1 MPERRCVVARAPSV
15 YRLPMKDLSEC
26 DLHRALAVVAAAAA
40 GGNGTVFEIE
50 TVDAIVAAIPADEA
64 AYVEWRFGDRDSIR
78 VARGGD
84 EPPWL
89 DEALAATCGSY
100 PLRDVDHAASVEPLR
115 ISDIVSGAR
124 FRKSPFYLSVMRPLG
139 RDRELKLWLPA
150 PPGHAR
156 VFELERGPGPDFD
169 ERDRSFL
176 SLLRPHLARLRARW
190 ERRPHMPSLTE
201 RELDVLAL
209 VAQGLTN
216 RQISGRLFI
225 SSATVRTHLEHIYDK
240 LGVRS
245 RAGAVSAAF
254 RSAS

>member
-1 MPERRCVVARAPSV
+1 
-15 YRLPMKDLSEC
+15 MKDLSER
-26 DLHRALAVVAAAAA
+26 DVHRALAVVAAAAA
-40 GGNGTVFEIE
+40 GGNGTAFGIE
-50 TVDAIVAAIPADEA
+50 TVDAIVAAIPADKA

-100 PLRDVDHAASVEPLR
+100 PLRDLDHAASVEPLR
-115 ISDIVSGAR
+115 ISDVVPDAL
-124 FRKSPFYLSVMRPLG
+124 FRKSPFYMSVMRPLG
-139 RDRELKLWLPA
+139 RERDLKLWLPA

-156 VFELERGPGPDFD
+156 YFELERGPGTDFD

-190 ERRPHMPSLTE
+190 ERRPHLPSLTE
-201 RELDVLAL
+201 RELDVLSL

-225 SSATVRTHLEHIYDK
+225 SPATVRTHLEHIYDK

-254 RSAS
+254 RNAS

>member
-1 MPERRCVVARAPSV
+1 
-15 YRLPMKDLSEC
+15 MKDLSER
-26 DLHRALAVVAAAAA
+26 DVHRALAVVAAAAA
-40 GGNGTVFEIE
+40 DGDRTAFGIE
-50 TVDAIVAAIPADEA
+50 TVDAIAAAIPADEA
-64 AYVEWRFGDRDSIR
+64 AYVEWCFGDRDSIR

-100 PLRDVDHAASVEPLR
+100 PLRDVEHGVSAEPLR
-115 ISDIVSGAR
+115 MSDVVSRAR
-124 FRKSPFYLSVMRPLG
+124 FRQSPFYLSVMRPLG
-139 RDRELKLWLPA
+139 REHELKLWLPA

-156 VFELERGPGPDFD
+156 FFELERGPGPDFD

-176 SLLRPHLARLRARW
+176 SLLRPYLARLRARW
-190 ERRPHMPSLTE
+190 ERRPREPSLTE

-209 VAQGLTN
+209 VAEGLTN

-225 SSATVRTHLEHIYDK
+225 SPATVRTHLEHIYEK
-240 LGVRS
+240 LGVRT

-254 RSAS
+254 RRVS